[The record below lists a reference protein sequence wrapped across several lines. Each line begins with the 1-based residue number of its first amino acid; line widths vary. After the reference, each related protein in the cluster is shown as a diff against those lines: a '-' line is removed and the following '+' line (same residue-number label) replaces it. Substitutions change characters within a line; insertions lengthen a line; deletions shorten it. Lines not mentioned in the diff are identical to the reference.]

1 MIFEIF
7 YKYNYQI
14 LNDFKLITII
24 LITLCKIIIEM
35 NFL

>member
-14 LNDFKLITII
+14 LNDFKLITIY
-24 LITLCKIIIEM
+24 
-35 NFL
+35 NFDYIM